1 MAAVAKT
8 TVSGLNPVTA
18 NLVTFSVS
26 DTFVAR
32 RDATYLFVLIK
43 GAGSTENVT
52 LDDPTSVAPD
62 GATAFNP
69 DAVMSVPVSSTKSFW
84 VRNIGRFMNPSTGVV
99 TVTSSGVTLTG
110 YIFELV

>member
-1 MAAVAKT
+1 MAVVTKT
-8 TVSGLNPVTA
+8 TVSGLNPATV
-18 NLVTFSVS
+18 NLITFSAS

-43 GAGSTENVT
+43 GAGSTENFT

-69 DAVMSVPVSSTKSFW
+69 DAVMSVPVSSTRSFW
-84 VRNIGRFMNPSTGVV
+84 VRNIGRFMNPTTGVV
-99 TVTSSGVTLTG
+99 TMVSSGAALTG